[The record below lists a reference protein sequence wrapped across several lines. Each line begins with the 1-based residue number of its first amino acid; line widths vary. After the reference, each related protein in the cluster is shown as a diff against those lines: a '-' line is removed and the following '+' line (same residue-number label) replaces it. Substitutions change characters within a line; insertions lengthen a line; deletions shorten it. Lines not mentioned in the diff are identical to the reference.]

1 MREFRKKQKKLK
13 TIMNIMIAVTAIYMF
28 IYIGVEPYI
37 VKSFGVNVNQICNL
51 SCDVLVVCTLAVLFV
66 YTSRYGKSDKFLEGV
81 ENELSDTGYYYTSRT
96 EQNVESYT
104 KAVIDD
110 LRSNGYK
117 VDEKVEADELE
128 FTAVAQKGKEFFYI
142 LAEDNIDKNDVI
154 AYLQS
159 GMYDLTNA
167 KLKRK
172 ADCIMLY
179 ICDKAD
185 DGAVSLSKMITPLG
199 KKQQIKFANAIV
211 EISTGRC
218 YFLGN
223 KPTKCQ
229 QLIANYAMNCQVP
242 IKEEY
247 IGKEQLPFQQE
258 LEEHMKSFNIRD
270 YKNGTFFSH

>member
-13 TIMNIMIAVTAIYMF
+13 TIMNIMIAVTAIYMLV
-28 IYIGVEPYI
+28 YIGTEPFI
-37 VKSFGVNVNQICNL
+37 VKEFGINVNQICNL
-51 SCDVLVVCTLAVLFV
+51 SCDVLVVVTLAVLFV

-81 ENELSDTGYYYTSRT
+81 ENELSDTGYYYTSRM
-96 EQNVESYT
+96 ERDVESYT
-104 KAVIDD
+104 KTVVDD

-128 FTAVAQKGKEFFYI
+128 FTAVASKGKEFFYI
-142 LAEDNIDKNDVI
+142 LAENDIDKNDVI

-159 GMYDLTNA
+159 GMYDLTNS

-172 ADCIMLY
+172 ANCVMLY

-185 DGAVSLSKMITPLG
+185 DGAISLSKMITPLG
-199 KKQQIKFANAIV
+199 KKEQIKFANAIV

-229 QLIANYAMNCQVP
+229 QMIANYAMNCQVP

-247 IGKEQLPFQQE
+247 IGKENLPFQQE
-258 LEEHMKSFNIRD
+258 LEEHMKSFNVKD

>member
-13 TIMNIMIAVTAIYMF
+13 TIMNIMIAVTAIYMLV
-28 IYIGVEPYI
+28 YIGAEPFI
-37 VKSFGVNVNQICNL
+37 VKELGININQICNL
-51 SCDVLVVCTLAVLFV
+51 SCDVLVVVTLAVLFV

-96 EQNVESYT
+96 EGDVESYT
-104 KAVIDD
+104 KTVIDD

-128 FTAVAQKGKEFFYI
+128 FTAVASKGKEFFYI
-142 LAEDNIDKNDVI
+142 LAENDIDKNDVI

-159 GMYDLTNA
+159 GMYDLTNS

-172 ADCIMLY
+172 ANCVMLY
-179 ICDKAD
+179 ICDNAD
-185 DGAVSLSKMITPLG
+185 DGAISLSKMITPLG
-199 KKQQIKFANAIV
+199 KKEQIKFANAIV

-229 QLIANYAMNCQVP
+229 QMIANYAMNCQVP

-247 IGKEQLPFQQE
+247 IGKENLPFQQE
-258 LEEHMKSFNIRD
+258 LEEHMKSFNVKD